1 MNTSRTSSNIRSRI
15 SDVTDFGEIQSIP
28 EAPLE
33 PKLRSQLMDVEEQ
46 LSIPRAELP
55 PRVSAALNAVL
66 GLRLTV
72 DNPVWAGDP
81 IRGLRALQRKLVEC
95 SLTLE
100 AEERSECMMSIS
112 LVERAVQLRL
122 RWLQMQRS
130 DAERDLIVKKEEP
143 RNEEESKKRRNPG

>member
-1 MNTSRTSSNIRSRI
+1 MNTLRTSTNTRNRI
-15 SDVTDFGEIQSIP
+15 PDLIDFGEIQSIP

-33 PKLRSQLMDVEEQ
+33 PKLRSQLKDVEEQ
-46 LSIPRAELP
+46 LSIPPAELP
-55 PRVSAALNAVL
+55 PRVSEALNEVL

-81 IRGLRALQRKLVEC
+81 IRGLRALQRRLVEY

-100 AEERSECMMSIS
+100 AEERAECMMSIS

-130 DAERDLIVKKEEP
+130 DAERDFIVKQEEP
-143 RNEEESKKRRNPG
+143 SNAEESKKRRNPG

>member
-1 MNTSRTSSNIRSRI
+1 MNTSRTSTNIRGRI
-15 SDVTDFGEIQSIP
+15 PDLTDFGEIQSIP
-28 EAPLE
+28 EGPIE

-55 PRVSAALNAVL
+55 PRVSVALNAAL

-81 IRGLRALQRKLVEC
+81 IPGLRALQRKLVEC

-100 AEERSECMMSIS
+100 AEERSECMTSIS

-122 RWLQMQRS
+122 RWLQMRRS
-130 DAERDLIVKKEEP
+130 DAERDFIEKQGEP